1 MLLIKIVIIALVGG
15 SRSREPIVP
24 IRLVL
29 LVLIFARLL
38 IIVVLTEFCLTS
50 FLLKWL
56 LKLLVLLN
64 LIATEFTR
72 LLIRLGHVVVL
83 LIVWS
88 SCYMLTVILLYDV
101 GSNTILL
108 TSLEVRGP
116 NHITLHMCRWF
127 VRELTIFEFV
137 CDELLLMFLLL
148 DHSYS

>member
-88 SCYMLTVILLYDV
+88 SCNMLAVILL
-101 GSNTILL
+101 
-108 TSLEVRGP
+108 
-116 NHITLHMCRWF
+116 
-127 VRELTIFEFV
+127 
-137 CDELLLMFLLL
+137 
-148 DHSYS
+148 

>member
-1 MLLIKIVIIALVGG
+1 MATEIASSIK
-15 SRSREPIVP
+15 SHCNKFYST
-24 IRLVL
+24 
-29 LVLIFARLL
+29 F
-38 IIVVLTEFCLTS
+38 
-50 FLLKWL
+50 
-56 LKLLVLLN
+56 KLLVLLN

-88 SCYMLTVILLYDV
+88 SCYMLAVILLYDV